1 MIASKQQRLAV
12 ALAAWA
18 AALALPCAHA
28 QEPNSRIEILEM
40 TPAGIVSAATDRIE
54 AGNYAGA
61 VELLEG
67 WPADA
72 GERPPE
78 ADYLLGLAHFSL
90 GNFADA
96 LAPAERAA
104 TRAADAPVSWLELVA
119 AVLKQ
124 RNDPRA
130 AIPWLER
137 LIEAAPG
144 NKTYWLELSLAYE
157 NTGEL
162 DRALA
167 TMRLAHSQALLTD
180 DADLRRLADLLIN
193 RGLPQQ
199 SAEVLE
205 QGLAAQSVRADE
217 ATYTKLGTAWFTAG
231 EPDKAVF
238 PLENAARIANSGD
251 AYVRLA
257 VVHIDRQDW
266 TAAVNALH
274 AGMARGSL
282 SDAAQANLLMGVALF
297 AQGKFGEAREWFTM
311 AAESERH
318 RATANDYLTAIEAR
332 ERGNTSTD

>member
-1 MIASKQQRLAV
+1 M
-12 ALAAWA
+12 
-18 AALALPCAHA
+18 
-28 QEPNSRIEILEM
+28 
-40 TPAGIVSAATDRIE
+40 
-54 AGNYAGA
+54 
-61 VELLEG
+61 
-67 WPADA
+67 
-72 GERPPE
+72 
-78 ADYLLGLAHFSL
+78 LGLAHFSL
-90 GNFADA
+90 GNFAGA

-104 TRAADAPVSWLELVA
+104 TRASDAPVTWLELVA

-124 RNDPRA
+124 RNEPRA

-157 NTGEL
+157 NSGEL

-193 RGLPQQ
+193 RGLPLQ

-205 QGLAAQSVRADE
+205 QGLAAQTVRADE
-217 ATYTKLGTAWFTAG
+217 STYTKLGTAWFTAG
-231 EPDKAVF
+231 EPDKAIF
-238 PLENAARIANSGD
+238 PLENAARIANTGD

-266 TAAVNALH
+266 TAAVNSLH

-282 SDAAQANLLMGVALF
+282 TDAAQANLLMGVALF
-297 AQGKFGEAREWFTM
+297 AQGKYGEAREWLTM

-318 RATANDYLTAIEAR
+318 RATANDYLAAIEAR
-332 ERGNTSTD
+332 EPRSTSGN

>member
-1 MIASKQQRLAV
+1 MNRPQHHRLAV
-12 ALAAWA
+12 ALAA
-18 AALALPCAHA
+18 CAITLMAPVARA
-28 QEPNSRIEILEM
+28 QAPTSRIEILEM

-61 VELLEG
+61 VELLED

-72 GERPPE
+72 GEPPPE

-90 GNFADA
+90 GNFTDA

-104 TRAADAPVSWLELVA
+104 TRAPDAPATWLELVA

-137 LIEAAPG
+137 LIEAAPD

-157 NTGEL
+157 NTGDL

-167 TMRLAHSQALLTD
+167 TMRLAHSQSLLTD
-180 DADLRRLADLLIN
+180 DADVRRLADLLSN

-199 SAEVLE
+199 SAAVLE
-205 QGLAAQSVRADE
+205 QGLASQTVRADE

-257 VVHIDRQDW
+257 VVHIDREDW
-266 TAAVNALH
+266 AAAVNSLH

-282 SDAAQANLLMGVALF
+282 TDAAHANLLMGVALY

-311 AAESERH
+311 ASESDRH
-318 RATANDYLTAIEAR
+318 RTAANDYLAAIQAR
-332 ERGNTSTD
+332 EPSRR